1 MMHLDTADK
10 KAAPAGK
17 IGFLFGIGHGHYAQ
31 FLNFQE
37 CCPPEEMPRIEWAA
51 LPTDASGDFWANLP
65 GMPGGLRYRRHQLW
79 HVQDAIRRRRD
90 WDALFF
96 AAMQLR
102 FLPFLKRYRSYLYTD
117 FAPSGKRELSPW
129 YDSSA
134 RGPRAIQS
142 LKLALER
149 RLLGTCRGIFTMS
162 RWAADG
168 LIEDYGLDPSRL
180 HVVLPGAN
188 LDHWPYVERA
198 DRGSGPVR
206 ILFVGGEFARKGGPL
221 LLEWAE
227 RTQARGW
234 EMDIVTWPSALPEWI
249 GSCLGENGSGEP
261 CSASLEPRLPGVRV
275 HCGLKANTSALMRL
289 YEQADI
295 FCLPT
300 QADGSSI
307 ASLEAMASGLP
318 VLAGA
323 VGGIPELI
331 EEGRT
336 GFLLRRGEPQDLAD
350 KLEALI
356 ADANLRRRIGK
367 AARHSCEIYFNVT
380 RQMREILAVIDS
392 DRP

>member
-1 MMHLDTADK
+1 MER
-10 KAAPAGK
+10 K

-37 CCPPEEMPRIEWAA
+37 CCPPEDAGRIEWAA

-79 HVQDAIRRRRD
+79 HVQEAIGRRQD

-96 AAMQLR
+96 AAMQIR
-102 FLPFLKRYRSYLYTD
+102 FLPFLRRYRSYLYTD
-117 FAPSGKRELSPW
+117 FAPSGKRELAPW
-129 YDSSA
+129 YESSE
-134 RGPRAIQS
+134 RGPQAAQA
-142 LKLALER
+142 LKHALET
-149 RLLGTCRGIFTMS
+149 RLMQACRGIFTMS

-168 LIEDYGLDPSRL
+168 LIADYNLDPARL

-188 LDHWPYVERA
+188 LHRWPYV
-198 DRGSGPVR
+198 DRSAREENSAREAGPVR

-227 RTQARGW
+227 KTAARGW
-234 EMDIVTWPSALPEWI
+234 ELDIVTWPGAAPE
-249 GSCLGENGSGEP
+249 
-261 CSASLEPRLPGVRV
+261 SASRLPGVRL
-275 HCGLKANTSALMRL
+275 HCGLKANTPELMRL
-289 YEQADI
+289 YEDADV

-300 QADGSSI
+300 LADGSSI

-331 EEGRT
+331 RDGET
-336 GFLLRRGEPQDLAD
+336 GFSLRRGDAGDLAI

-356 ADANLRRRIGK
+356 ADAPLRRRIGA
-367 AARHSCEIYFNVT
+367 AARLSCESYFNVT
-380 RQMREILAVIDS
+380 RQMQEILAVIDC
-392 DRP
+392 DRS